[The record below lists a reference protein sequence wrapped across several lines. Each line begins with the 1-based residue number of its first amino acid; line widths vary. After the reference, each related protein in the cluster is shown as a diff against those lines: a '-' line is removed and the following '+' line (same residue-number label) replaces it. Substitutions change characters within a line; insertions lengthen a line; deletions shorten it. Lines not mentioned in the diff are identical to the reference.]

1 MRFTLY
7 TPDGEENPPFPTSV
21 ETDGRRYNVDSDFR
35 TVLRIF
41 SIASDPDLSE
51 GKKYAEICRLFY
63 RDFLPSD
70 PVAGVVKFLSLY
82 NEDSEAGKPTQI
94 RQFDFDFDARE
105 IFIGFLKEYNLN
117 LIEVEYLNWH
127 MFRLMLDGLSS
138 ESLFR
143 QKIRLRFADTSKLQ
157 GKALA
162 ELTRLKK
169 SVRIPERLSRSQQ
182 LKADE
187 LLRKLK

>member
-1 MRFTLY
+1 MDFNLY
-7 TPDGEENPPFPTSV
+7 APSGSLFPSSIQS
-21 ETDGRRYNVDSDFR
+21 DGRSYAVDGDFR

-41 SIASDPDLSE
+41 AAASDPDLSE
-51 GKKYAEICRLFY
+51 REKYAEICRLFY

-70 PVAGVVKFLSLY
+70 PIGGVVRFLSLY
-82 NEDSEAGKPTQI
+82 NADSEPAKGNTP

-117 LIEVEYLNWH
+117 LIETEYLNWH

-143 QKIRLRFADTSKLQ
+143 QKIRLRFADTSQLQ

-169 SVRIPERLSRSQQ
+169 SVRLPERLSRVQQ
-182 LKADE
+182 LEADE